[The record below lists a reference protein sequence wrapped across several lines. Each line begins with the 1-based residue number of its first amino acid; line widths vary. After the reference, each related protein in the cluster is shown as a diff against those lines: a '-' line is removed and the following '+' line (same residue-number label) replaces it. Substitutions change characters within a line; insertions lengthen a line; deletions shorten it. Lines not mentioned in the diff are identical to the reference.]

1 MPVGFFDC
9 TSPIYFATNIMLRT
23 ARLELRAFKDDG
35 KDMDFMMDLS
45 NDLKVQQ
52 MTWKEFVVPR
62 GPKFKDTVTG
72 WVTRT
77 FRIVMTSLCDTKNSI
92 PG

>member
-1 MPVGFFDC
+1 
-9 TSPIYFATNIMLRT
+9 MLRT
-23 ARLELRAFKDDG
+23 ARLELRAFRDDG
-35 KDMDFMMDLS
+35 KDMEFMMDLS

-52 MTWKEFVVPR
+52 MTWKGFVVPR
-62 GPKFKDTVTG
+62 GPKFKETVTG

-77 FRIVMTSLCDTKNSI
+77 FMIVMPLLYDTKSSI

>member
-1 MPVGFFDC
+1 MVGCFDC
-9 TSPIYFATNIMLRT
+9 ASPIYFATNIMLRT
-23 ARLELRAFKDDG
+23 ARLELRAFNDDR
-35 KDMDFMMDLS
+35 KDMEFMMDLS

-62 GPKFKDTVTG
+62 GPKFKDTVAG

-77 FRIVMTSLCDTKNSI
+77 FTVVMSLLCDTKSSI